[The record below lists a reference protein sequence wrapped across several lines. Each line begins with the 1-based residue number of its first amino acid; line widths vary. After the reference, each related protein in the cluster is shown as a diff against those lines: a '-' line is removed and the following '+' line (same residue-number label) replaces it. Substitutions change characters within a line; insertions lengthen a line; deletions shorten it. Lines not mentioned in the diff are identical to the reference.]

1 MNSLA
6 SDLIT
11 QMAVPPD
18 AFTGRTA
25 LITGGAR
32 GIGEATAY
40 LLSRLG
46 ADVIVADIL
55 PQGQRVADA
64 IEGQGGRARFIHS
77 DLASASEVLRLV
89 EEAPGVFGPID
100 ILMNNAMKMVV
111 APITEASLE
120 DWENVVN
127 VNLRAAFMSIHHLL
141 PRCLSVA
148 AVLWST

>member
-6 SDLIT
+6 SDLIR

-46 ADVIVADIL
+46 ADVIIADIL
-55 PQGQRVADA
+55 PQGQGVVAA
-64 IEGQGGRARFIHS
+64 IERRGGRARFIHS
-77 DLASASEVLRLV
+77 DLASASEV
-89 EEAPGVFGPID
+89 F
-100 ILMNNAMKMVV
+100 
-111 APITEASLE
+111 
-120 DWENVVN
+120 
-127 VNLRAAFMSIHHLL
+127 
-141 PRCLSVA
+141 
-148 AVLWST
+148 VLWRKHTGSLGRSTS